1 MSDLKIAFR
10 TLLKTPFVTGVAILS
25 LALGIGANTAILSV
39 FETLLLQPLPV
50 EDPGALVNLS
60 APGPKP
66 GSQSCNVAGDC
77 EQVFSYAMFRDLA
90 SAPDLPV
97 QLAAHRLTGAN
108 IATGNQ
114 TRNSEVT
121 MVSGSYFPVL
131 GVRPS
136 LGRLIGPSDD
146 EIVGSHPVAV
156 LGHRFW
162 EVELGADPDVVG
174 STIVVNGASM
184 TVIGV
189 APPGFEGTSLGGR
202 PDVFVPLTMRGVVE
216 PYFDGFENRRSYW
229 AYVFGRTRPGAT
241 LDQVRTQLNSVYRGI
256 VTEVEAPLQEGMSE
270 ATLQRF
276 LQKELLVEEGSRG
289 QSSVRGE
296 SRAPLLFL
304 VGITGVV
311 LLIACANIA
320 NLLLARGAARGQ
332 EMAVRGSL
340 GATRSQLLRQ
350 LMTESTLLAVMGGVA
365 SLLVAQWTL
374 SLITSLLPPE
384 AALLLDLSLRPSVL
398 LFTAALSLGTGFLFG
413 MYPSLA
419 ATRQDLAGTLR
430 ASSGQPSG
438 ARAAARF
445 RWALVTGQIAL
456 SMALLVGAGL
466 FIQSLANVSRVDL
479 GLQAEN
485 VVAFSLSPTLNGY
498 ESERTAT
505 LFDETTE
512 ALAALPGVTEV
523 SMALVPVMAGS
534 SWGTDVSVEGFQS
547 GPDVDDNSRMN
558 EVGPGYFRTLGIP
571 LLAGREFTAA
581 DGPDAPPVA
590 IVNEAFARKF
600 NLDGDVVGKRMSRG
614 GHDLDTEIVGLVK
627 DANYSDVKQA
637 VPPLFFSPLRQTG
650 TGFATFYLR
659 TSGPPEAVMGAI
671 PGVVRRL
678 DPNLPVEELKT
689 LEQQIRE
696 NVFMDRMIGVLSA
709 SFAALATL
717 LAAIGLYGV
726 MAYTV
731 AQRTRE
737 IGLRMALGADQGQVQ
752 GMVLGQVLRMT
763 LVGGAMGLLAAFALG
778 RAAGS
783 LLYGLEGH
791 DPLVMS
797 AVAVLLGMVAMAAGY
812 LPARKASRVD
822 PMQALRYE

>member
-1 MSDLKIAFR
+1 MNNLKLAFR
-10 TLLKTPFVTGVAILS
+10 TLFKTPFVTGVAVLS

-50 EDPGALVNLS
+50 EDPGSLVNLS

-77 EQVFSYAMFRDLA
+77 EHVFSYAMFRDLA
-90 SAPDLPV
+90 AAPDLPV
-97 QLAAHRLTGAN
+97 ALAAHRLGSAN

-114 TRNSEVT
+114 TRNSEMT

-131 GVRPS
+131 GLRPAV
-136 LGRLIGPSDD
+136 GRLIGPADD
-146 EIVGSHPVAV
+146 EIVGGHPVAV

-174 STIVVNGASM
+174 RTIVVNGASL

-189 APPGFEGTSLGGR
+189 APAGFEGTSLGGR
-202 PDVFVPLTMRGVVE
+202 PDVFVPLSMRGVVE
-216 PYFDGFENRRSYW
+216 SYFDGFDNRRSYW
-229 AYVFGRTRPGAT
+229 AYVFGRVRPGAT
-241 LDQVRTQLNSVYRGI
+241 LDRVRTELNAVYRGI

-276 LQKELLVEEGSRG
+276 LAKEVLVEEGPRG

-296 SRAPLLFL
+296 ARMPLIFL
-304 VGITGVV
+304 MGITGVV

-320 NLLLARGAARGQ
+320 NLLLARGAGRAQ

-340 GATRSQLLRQ
+340 GATRGQLLRQ
-350 LMTESTLLAVMGGVA
+350 LMTESTILAVMGGLA

-374 SLITSLLPPE
+374 SLIRSMLPPE

-419 ATRQDLAGTLR
+419 ATRQDLASTLR

-445 RWALVTGQIAL
+445 RGALVTGQIAL
-456 SMALLVGAGL
+456 SMALLVCAGL

-479 GLQAEN
+479 GLRVEN
-485 VVAFSLSPTLNGY
+485 MVTFSLSPTLNGY
-498 ESERTAT
+498 ESERTAA
-505 LFDETTE
+505 LFDEVVQE
-512 ALAALPGVTEV
+512 LAALPGVTDV
-523 SMALVPVMAGS
+523 STALVPVLGGS

-571 LLAGREFTAA
+571 LLAGREFTPA
-581 DGPDAPPVA
+581 DGPDSPPVA

-600 NLDGDVVGKRMSRG
+600 HLEGDVVGKRMSRG
-614 GHDLDTEIVGLVK
+614 GDDLDIEIVGLVK
-627 DANYSDVKQA
+627 DANYSEVKQA
-637 VPPLFFSPLRQTG
+637 VPPLFFSPLLQTG
-650 TGFATFYLR
+650 PGFATFYVR
-659 TSGPPEAVMGAI
+659 TSGPPEAVTGAV
-671 PGVVRRL
+671 PGLVRRL

-689 LEQQIRE
+689 LEQQVRE

-709 SFAALATL
+709 LFAALATV

-726 MAYTV
+726 LAYTV

-737 IGLRMALGADQGQVQ
+737 IGLRMALGADQGRVQ
-752 GMVLGQVLRMT
+752 QMVLGQVVRMT
-763 LVGGAMGLLAAFALG
+763 LVGGAIGLLGAFALG

-783 LLYGLEGH
+783 LLYGLEGN
-791 DPLVMS
+791 DPVVMS
-797 AVAVLLGMVAMAAGY
+797 GVAVLLALVALGAGY